1 MKPLQSLLWIAS
13 LLSASGTPDCK
24 QSLQLEPSALPEALS
39 ARQAYPYAKIHA
51 MDAKGRKVEARGATD
66 ELNFF
71 IEGQE
76 KAFVSR
82 DWDEIAITPASEGNI
97 AVFQEESL
105 WAIPWPSLG
114 RPYERLPSDVV
125 YLRAPK
131 ESSLVYWENHKVI
144 MLPVSKIRRIEV
156 PYHTVS
162 PIKIAGWSMIGSSS
176 IPIVLSVLLLRAGD
190 ENLSRTYTPEQ
201 DPSEKTVNEFV
212 GTIAILGGGLVG
224 LIGLGLLG
232 TGIGLTTWSYT
243 IPDASIKP
251 VEEKTSGVSIRFGPG
266 GIVGRF

>member
-1 MKPLQSLLWIAS
+1 MKRLQSLLLIAS
-13 LLSASGTPDCK
+13 LLSASGTPACK

-39 ARQAYPYAKIHA
+39 AKQAYPYAKIHA
-51 MDAKGRKVEARGATD
+51 MDAKGRNVEAQGTTD

-76 KAFVSR
+76 SAFLSK

-125 YLRAPK
+125 YLRAP
-131 ESSLVYWENHKVI
+131 EETSLVYWENHKVT

-162 PIKIAGWSMIGSSS
+162 PMKIAGWSMIGSSS
-176 IPIVLSVLLLRAGD
+176 IPIVLSVLLIQAGED
-190 ENLSRTYTPEQ
+190 LNRPSTPEQ
-201 DPSEKTVNEFV
+201 DPSDNAANGFV

-243 IPDASIKP
+243 IPGTSTKP
-251 VEEKTSGVSIRFGPG
+251 LEEKTSGVSIRFGPG
-266 GIVGRF
+266 GIAGEF